1 MNIVITGATK
11 GIGRAIADKFAGVGF
26 NVAVCARTQADLD
39 QMEALYKDLYP
50 DIKTLFVQTDMRD
63 PEAVKAFGNLI
74 LKQWKSLDVLVNNAG
89 VFTPGDIHTEDD
101 GLLEAMIET
110 NLYSAY
116 HLTRTT
122 LPSMIKKKA
131 GHIFNICSVA
141 SLKAYPAGGSYSI
154 SKFALNGFS
163 QNLREELKEKNIRV
177 TAVFPG
183 ATWSNSWAGV
193 DLPKER
199 LMPAA
204 DIAKA
209 IFNAWDMSPATVVED
224 IVLRPQLGDL

>member
-1 MNIVITGATK
+1 MNIAISGATK
-11 GIGRAIADKFAGVGF
+11 GIGRAIADKFAAAGF
-26 NVAVCARTQADLD
+26 NIAVCARTQADLD
-39 QMEALYKDLYP
+39 QMKAAYTDQYP
-50 DIKTLFVQTDMRD
+50 AIKTIFVQTDMRKT
-63 PEAVKAFGNLI
+63 EAVKAFGRLI
-74 LKQWKSLDVLVNNAG
+74 LEKWGRLDVLVNNAG
-89 VFTPGDIHTEDD
+89 IFTPGDIHTEDE

-122 LPSMIKKKA
+122 LPSMIEKKA
-131 GHIFNICSVA
+131 GHIFNICSIA

-154 SKFALNGFS
+154 SKFALYGFS
-163 QNLREELKEKNIRV
+163 QNLREELKEKGIRV
-177 TAVFPG
+177 TAVLPG